1 MASITSNTLS
11 EHDAL
16 SLILDCKKSGR
27 SLDHYLHITN
37 LNKNNIIDLPAA
49 QQKALASYATTSTI
63 EVLVIKK

>member
-1 MASITSNTLS
+1 MASITSNILS
-11 EHDAL
+11 EHNAL
-16 SLILDCKKSGR
+16 RLILECKKNSR
-27 SLDHYLHITN
+27 SLDQYLHITN